1 MSPNGRVWVLVW
13 VLYEQILKDAPKLLD
28 IRTFFGWYLFY
39 CVLIRSRK

>member
-28 IRTFFGWYLFY
+28 IRPYDTYILWMVSIL
-39 CVLIRSRK
+39 LRLN